1 MNHDKPIFSQ
11 PQTGAEMYAAPES
24 TYLTD
29 LPIEFSRRDFR
40 DFIQNYLTNVLG
52 QTTARQYSE
61 NIAGADPNNPMPRN
75 PMGIGLADFTPL
87 GLLFAGQEIKEDF
100 SKASRPLDY
109 VAPTIGGAL
118 SIVEAYP
125 LTKVMVKGVASP
137 IASFLRNIN
146 RKSVDSEAGLEIP
159 KMEEPLM
166 TSPGP
171 KTVRDDESNLEPPKG
186 ISRRGVLQGLAAA
199 PVAAGV
205 LGELPISKV
214 ASKVAKV
221 KVPDIVPKSLLTKLS
236 VFRNKVKLGK
246 ELQLDIE
253 QEMNLNDP
261 DRMKVASN
269 MRKFLKGE
277 FEPEELSEIG
287 VSRGYL
293 LNGPASKEH
302 IDFLFK
308 NKADKKKYLELDRK
322 RKEASDK
329 AFGIYDGANEALL
342 QGKSTAKFDPKVMVE
357 QQEIERKTEI
367 EMFKF
372 LRDASKE
379 NRLSDDFFRKSNF
392 KPMYSTR
399 LDSDPLDSAEIYY
412 KQRVDA
418 KKLLGDGFDEIP
430 YEELKKMS
438 SDAVQKRNSLGEFVR
453 SLPRD
458 VPTPPKVSAEMKK
471 LMEER
476 EVIDGFINA
485 KFEPRAYTAA
495 KRQEIINYQKENNF
509 TDEEMLGL
517 MERSIEKAGEA
528 KPVKFRSGL
537 EKSQSTTNLRGLRET
552 TERLLEKGE

>member
-1 MNHDKPIFSQ
+1 
-11 PQTGAEMYAAPES
+11 MYAAPES

-87 GLLFAGQEIKEDF
+87 GLLFAGQEVKEDF
-100 SKASRPLDY
+100 GKASKPLDY

-236 VFRNKVKLGK
+236 VFRNKVKLTR
-246 ELQLDIE
+246 ELQLDGKE
-253 QEMNLNDP
+253 GKKYLEP
-261 DRMKVASN
+261 DRNRRDAN

-277 FEPEELSEIG
+277 FKPERLSDIG
-287 VSRGYL
+287 VSRGDFL
-293 LNGPASKEH
+293 RGPAGENG

-308 NKADKKKYLELDRK
+308 NKADKKKFLELDRK
-322 RKEASDK
+322 RQEASDK
-329 AFGIYDGANEALL
+329 AFGIFDGANEALL
-342 QGKSTAKFDPKVMVE
+342 QGKSTAGFDPNVMIE
-357 QQEIERKTEI
+357 QQELEHKLEV
-367 EMFKF
+367 EMFTF
-372 LRDASKE
+372 LRDAMKE
-379 NRLSDDFFRKSNF
+379 NRLSDDFFRKSGY
-392 KPMYSTR
+392 KPMLATR
-399 LDSDPLDSAEIYY
+399 LDIDPLDSASYY
-412 KQRVDA
+412 YRQRIDA
-418 KKLLGDGFDEIP
+418 KKLLGDDFDKIP
-430 YEELKKMS
+430 IDELKKMS
-438 SDAVQKRNSLGEFVR
+438 SDAG
-453 SLPRD
+453 
-458 VPTPPKVSAEMKK
+458 KK
-471 LMEER
+471 ER
-476 EVIDGFINA
+476 
-485 KFEPRAYTAA
+485 
-495 KRQEIINYQKENNF
+495 
-509 TDEEMLGL
+509 
-517 MERSIEKAGEA
+517 
-528 KPVKFRSGL
+528 
-537 EKSQSTTNLRGLRET
+537 QS
-552 TERLLEKGE
+552 